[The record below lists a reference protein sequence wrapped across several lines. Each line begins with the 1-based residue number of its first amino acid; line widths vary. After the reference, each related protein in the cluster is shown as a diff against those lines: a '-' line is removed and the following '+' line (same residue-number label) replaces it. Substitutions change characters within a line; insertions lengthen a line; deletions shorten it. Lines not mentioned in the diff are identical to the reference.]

1 MNYHGAVND
10 TESQIRNAEG
20 LRNSV
25 PQWEKIS
32 DTSERLR
39 VDGGYLYKTWTLQLH
54 HQHHF
59 GFVLFDST
67 SQWYTKENVQTVFVP
82 DAKA

>member
-1 MNYHGAVND
+1 MNRFEELND
-10 TESQIRNAEG
+10 TEAKIRRAEV
-20 LRNSV
+20 LRGET
-25 PQWEKIS
+25 PIWEPIS
-32 DTSERLR
+32 ETSERLR

-82 DAKA
+82 DVK